1 MKYGIV
7 LSLVAAFA
15 ASVAMAEGIPSQ
27 SKLNSLG
34 LSSMNVV
41 SDQAGEE
48 VRGKAFFKIIAGWQA
63 QAGEKTLVNV
73 PAQNGNSVTIDPATF
88 VAHDQNS
95 GSLIVTDGLPLGN
108 AGLAFTSPIAVQ
120 NSADAFHQQDVLIND
135 PTLPGPFN
143 FSEISA
149 SINTFTA
156 VIQWGP

>member
-15 ASVAMAEGIPSQ
+15 ASAATAEGIPSK
-27 SKLNSLG
+27 SKLNQLG
-34 LSSMNVV
+34 LNSMTVV

-48 VRGKAFFKIIAGWQA
+48 VRGKAFFKILASWQA
-63 QAGEKTLVNV
+63 QAGEKTTVTV
-73 PAQNGNSVTIDPATF
+73 DPVAGTTVTIDPTAF
-88 VAHDQNS
+88 VANDQNS
-95 GSLIVTDGLPLGN
+95 GALIVTDGLPLGN
-108 AGLAFTSPIAVQ
+108 GPLAFTSPIAVQ
-120 NSADAFHQQDVLIND
+120 NSADAFHQQDVLI
-135 PTLPGPFN
+135 GGGIN